1 MTFAKNQNAKK
12 NLRLIEVVIGS
23 VFPPPPS
30 KELRESRIEL
40 LRDELLEDDLFE
52 EEEKN
57 RQYIIFIF
65 GQTGST
71 TADFGLNRKC
81 IS

>member
-40 LRDELLEDDLFE
+40 LRDELLEDDLE
-52 EEEKN
+52 GKKIVNKLYSYSVKPEVP
-57 RQYIIFIF
+57 QL
-65 GQTGST
+65 TS
-71 TADFGLNRKC
+71 D
-81 IS
+81 

>member
-1 MTFAKNQNAKK
+1 MQKK

-52 EEEKN
+52 KKKN

-65 GQTGST
+65 GQTRST

>member
-1 MTFAKNQNAKK
+1 MIHFRQNAKRGNK

-40 LRDELLEDDLFE
+40 LRDELLEDDL
-52 EEEKN
+52 EEEKKIVN
-57 RQYIIFIF
+57 ILYSYLVKPEVPQL
-65 GQTGST
+65 TS
-71 TADFGLNRKC
+71 D
-81 IS
+81 

>member
-1 MTFAKNQNAKK
+1 MIQFRQNAKRGNK

-40 LRDELLEDDLFE
+40 LRDELLEDDL
-52 EEEKN
+52 EEKKIVN
-57 RQYIIFIF
+57 KLYSYSVKPEVPQL
-65 GQTGST
+65 TS
-71 TADFGLNRKC
+71 D
-81 IS
+81 

>member
-1 MTFAKNQNAKK
+1 MIQFRQNAKRENK

-52 EEEKN
+52 EEKKSSIY
-57 RQYIIFIF
+57 YIHIR
-65 GQTGST
+65 S
-71 TADFGLNRKC
+71 NRKYH
-81 IS
+81 S

>member
-1 MTFAKNQNAKK
+1 MIQFRQNAKRGNK

-52 EEEKN
+52 EGKK
-57 RQYIIFIF
+57 IINILYLYSVKPEVP
-65 GQTGST
+65 QLTS
-71 TADFGLNRKC
+71 D
-81 IS
+81 

>member
-40 LRDELLEDDLFE
+40 LRDELLEDDL
-52 EEEKN
+52 EEKKIVN
-57 RQYIIFIF
+57 KLYSYSVKPEVPQL
-65 GQTGST
+65 TS
-71 TADFGLNRKC
+71 D
-81 IS
+81 

>member
-1 MTFAKNQNAKK
+1 MQKK

-52 EEEKN
+52 KKKIVNILYSYLVKQEVP
-57 RQYIIFIF
+57 QL
-65 GQTGST
+65 TS
-71 TADFGLNRKC
+71 D
-81 IS
+81 

>member
-40 LRDELLEDDLFE
+40 LRDELLEDDL
-52 EEEKN
+52 EEKKVVN
-57 RQYIIFIF
+57 KLYSYSVKPEVPQL
-65 GQTGST
+65 TS
-71 TADFGLNRKC
+71 D
-81 IS
+81 

>member
-52 EEEKN
+52 EEENSSIYQVYSYLVKPEVSPL
-57 RQYIIFIF
+57 
-65 GQTGST
+65 TS
-71 TADFGLNRKC
+71 D
-81 IS
+81 